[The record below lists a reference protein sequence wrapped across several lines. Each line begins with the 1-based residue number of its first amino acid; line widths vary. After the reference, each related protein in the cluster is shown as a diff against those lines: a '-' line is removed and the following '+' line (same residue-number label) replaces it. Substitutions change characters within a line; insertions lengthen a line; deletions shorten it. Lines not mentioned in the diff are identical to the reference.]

1 MKVKVNY
8 KGAKLSG
15 SEKSEAKI
23 TSFTIDNEVV
33 TVAPVID
40 EEKGTI
46 LFKVNDEATDDL
58 KSLTPIIE
66 IQKKLQWLPKVVSH
80 RIFPLVKLLPIQ
92 L

>member
-1 MKVKVNY
+1 M
-8 KGAKLSG
+8 
-15 SEKSEAKI
+15 
-23 TSFTIDNEVV
+23 

-46 LFKVNDEATDDL
+46 LFKVNDEATDDDL

-66 IQKKLQWLPKVVSH
+66 ISEKLQWLPKVVSH

>member
-1 MKVKVNY
+1 ML
-8 KGAKLSG
+8 KLSG

-46 LFKVNDEATDDL
+46 LFKVNDEATDDDL

-66 IQKKLQWLPKVVSH
+66 ISEKSYSGSQKWCPTGFF
-80 RIFPLVKLLPIQ
+80 RW
-92 L
+92 